1 MVKLPHPKQDDRPL
15 EEIYIR
21 LMTSYM
27 TLEDSSENESK
38 FGMLLDLI
46 NFCEEYPTASLEE
59 YREFKDLV
67 LKHGPFDRPAAVC
80 RGWN

>member
-1 MVKLPHPKQDDRPL
+1 MVKTPQSTLKPRPL

-27 TLEDSSENESK
+27 TLDDVVENEVK
-38 FGMLLDLI
+38 FEKLLDLI
-46 NFCEEYPTASLEE
+46 NFCEDFPESSLEQ

-67 LKHGPFDRPAAVC
+67 MQHGPFTLPAAVC